1 LPVERALVRTVWP
14 RRLLRV
20 AVVAAVLGAA
30 LWLPLPWTV
39 STRVAHRAQIAR
51 PPAQVYGYV
60 TTPVNWPR
68 WHPSSLAVS
77 GAIDHSLQIGEQA
90 TEQFQV
96 AGRHGSALWRVTALE
111 YNRSWTIVGTIRGRV
126 AGQVT
131 YRIDA
136 LKPAADAAAP
146 ISETTGTTRFEREF
160 VYYAPNLLFVLLDYI
175 KINSVVDD
183 ESRRAVANLKHVLE
197 SAQRR

>member
-1 LPVERALVRTVWP
+1 LS
-14 RRLLRV
+14 
-20 AVVAAVLGAA
+20 AA

-39 STRVAHRAQIAR
+39 STRVAHSAQIAR
-51 PPAQVYGYV
+51 SPAQVYDYV
-60 TTPVNWPR
+60 TTPANWPR

-96 AGRHGSALWRVTALE
+96 AGRQGSALWRVTALE

-131 YRIDA
+131 YRIDD
-136 LKPAADAAAP
+136 LVPAAVAAAP
-146 ISETTGTTRFEREF
+146 TGEATGSTRFEREF
-160 VYYAPNLLFVLLDYI
+160 IYYAPNLLFVLLDNI
-175 KINSVVDD
+175 KINALVDD
-183 ESRRAVANLKHVLE
+183 ESRRAVANLKQVLE
-197 SAQRR
+197 SAQR